1 MRELVLDT
9 ETTGLDPKDGHRV
22 IELACVELI
31 NYIPTG
37 TSWHWYFNPQRDVPK
52 ASTDVHG
59 LTAQFLAD
67 KPLFGDVAQEI
78 AGLLAGARLIIHNA
92 PFDMGFLNHEFGR
105 LGLAPLSMEHV
116 TDTLA
121 LARRKH
127 PGSPNNLDAL
137 CRRYGIDNST
147 RTKHGALLDSE
158 LLADVYLRLIGAEQA
173 GLDLTSRAA
182 KARLRRKPWF
192 RSGPSLCRRSCRRR
206 RWWRTPHL
214 SPRWARKRSGT
225 GICKRIRRRRTRDV
239 LKGVAQFWR
248 RSPHPVLLPLG
259 EGTPSQRARPTPSPM
274 GRGERRPFDIN
285 RPQPRRFQSGA
296 RCGRLLQGRHACHSH
311 QAPRP
316 KTREAELRPSEPRNK
331 LNLRRHK
338 RLTRIRF

>member
-1 MRELVLDT
+1 MSRELVLDT

-31 NYIPTG
+31 NFIPTG
-37 TSWHWYFNPQRDVPK
+37 AFWHWYFNPQRDVPK
-52 ASTDVHG
+52 AATDVHG

-67 KPLFGDVAQEI
+67 KPLFGDMAQEI
-78 AGLLAGARLIIHNA
+78 LDALGDARLIIHNA

-105 LGLAPLSMEHV
+105 LGRAPLSFDRV

-173 GLDLTSRAA
+173 GLNFASQAESDAIEVETAA
-182 KARLRRKPWF
+182 Q
-192 RSGPSLCRRSCRRR
+192 
-206 RWWRTPHL
+206 T
-214 SPRWARKRSGT
+214 
-225 GICKRIRRRRTRDV
+225 
-239 LKGVAQFWR
+239 
-248 RSPHPVLLPLG
+248 
-259 EGTPSQRARPTPSPM
+259 RPTPLPPLLSPEEEAAHAEFVASL
-274 GRGERRPFDIN
+274 GQKAIWYRYLQKDA
-285 RPQPRRFQSGA
+285 QGA
-296 RCGRLLQGRHACHSH
+296 A
-311 QAPRP
+311 
-316 KTREAELRPSEPRNK
+316 
-331 LNLRRHK
+331 
-338 RLTRIRF
+338 

>member
-1 MRELVLDT
+1 MSRELVLDT

-31 NYIPTG
+31 NFIPTG
-37 TSWHWYFNPQRDVPK
+37 AFWHWYFNPQRDVPK
-52 ASTDVHG
+52 AATDVHG

-67 KPLFGDVAQEI
+67 KPLFGDMAQEI
-78 AGLLAGARLIIHNA
+78 LDALGDARLIIHNA

-105 LGLAPLSMEHV
+105 LGHAPLSFDRV

-173 GLDLTSRAA
+173 GLNFASQAESDAIEVETAA
-182 KARLRRKPWF
+182 QP
-192 RSGPSLCRRSCRRR
+192 
-206 RWWRTPHL
+206 
-214 SPRWARKRSGT
+214 
-225 GICKRIRRRRTRDV
+225 
-239 LKGVAQFWR
+239 
-248 RSPHPVLLPLG
+248 
-259 EGTPSQRARPTPSPM
+259 RPTPVPPLLSPEEEAAHAEFVTSL
-274 GRGERRPFDIN
+274 GQKAIWN
-285 RPQPRRFQSGA
+285 RYLQKDAQGA
-296 RCGRLLQGRHACHSH
+296 A
-311 QAPRP
+311 
-316 KTREAELRPSEPRNK
+316 
-331 LNLRRHK
+331 
-338 RLTRIRF
+338 

>member
-1 MRELVLDT
+1 MSRELILDT

-31 NYIPTG
+31 NFIPTG
-37 TSWHWYFNPQRDVPK
+37 ASWHWYFNPQRDVPK
-52 ASTDVHG
+52 AATDVHG
-59 LTAQFLAD
+59 LTAKFLAD

-78 AGLLAGARLIIHNA
+78 LDALGDARLIIHNA

-105 LGLAPLSMEHV
+105 LGLPPLSFDRV

-182 KARLRRKPWF
+182 SAIIEAE
-192 RSGPSLCRRSCRRR
+192 
-206 RWWRTPHL
+206 T
-214 SPRWARKRSGT
+214 A
-225 GICKRIRRRRTRDV
+225 V
-239 LKGVAQFWR
+239 QV
-248 RSPHPVLLPLG
+248 
-259 EGTPSQRARPTPSPM
+259 
-274 GRGERRPFDIN
+274 
-285 RPQPRRFQSGA
+285 
-296 RCGRLLQGRHACHSH
+296 
-311 QAPRP
+311 RP
-316 KTREAELRPSEPRNK
+316 KPLPPLLSSEEEAAHAAFVASLGQK
-331 LNLRRHK
+331 AIWH
-338 RLTRIRF
+338 RFLQKDQPMQNAA